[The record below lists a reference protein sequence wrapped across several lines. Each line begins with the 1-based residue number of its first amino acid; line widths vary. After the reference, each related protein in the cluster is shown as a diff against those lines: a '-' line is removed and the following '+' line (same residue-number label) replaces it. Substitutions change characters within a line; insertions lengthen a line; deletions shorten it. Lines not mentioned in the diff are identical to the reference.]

1 MVLRLDKGLFQLD
14 DFSDYHA
21 ILGVSVDATPEQIR
35 RQYLQIVRRLHP
47 DRLQGDRQQ
56 LRDMSTLVLARVVN
70 PAYNTLSQPQ
80 RYQDHLLALQA
91 KAQQARTRQV
101 SIRAMHEAA
110 QKLAISPQIRSDYQA
125 LVQQLSADLYSSLT
139 EIEERINQLSELNL
153 VFLQR
158 SPGMAEATP
167 VAKIATTPVPATAAT
182 ATTPAE
188 AAPTGAGATSTAERV
203 SSYLRRAED
212 YVSKQAFAPAIA
224 ELRDALRL
232 DANDSRCHALMGSI
246 YLQQNQ
252 LTMARVSIRR
262 ALALDPQN
270 AQALEAQRQLAQH
283 EAKSAPPAPPPKG
296 KRGLLGGWFG
306 KNK

>member
-14 DFSDYHA
+14 EFSDYHA
-21 ILGVSVDATPEQIR
+21 ILGVPVDATPEQIR

-56 LRDMSTLVLARVVN
+56 FREMSTLILARVVN
-70 PAYNTLSQPQ
+70 PAYNVLSQPQ
-80 RYQDHLLALQA
+80 RYQEHLLALQT
-91 KAQQARTRQV
+91 KAQQARVRQI

-110 QKLAISPQIRSDYQA
+110 QKLAISPQIASDYQA
-125 LVQQLSADLYSSLT
+125 LVQQLSTDLYSSLT

-158 SPGMAEATP
+158 NSVTAPATP
-167 VAKIATTPVPATAAT
+167 AAPIAGTPAASAAVPAAT
-182 ATTPAE
+182 VSGST
-188 AAPTGAGATSTAERV
+188 ATSTAERID
-203 SSYLRRAED
+203 SYLRRAED
-212 YVSKQAFAPAIA
+212 YISKQAFAPAIA

-262 ALALDPQN
+262 ALTLDPQN
-270 AQALEAQRQLAQH
+270 AQALEAQRQLALRDP
-283 EAKSAPPAPPPKG
+283 KSATPAPPAKG

>member
-14 DFSDYHA
+14 DFNDYHA

-56 LRDMSTLVLARVVN
+56 LRDTSTLVLARVVN
-70 PAYNTLSQPQ
+70 PAYNALSQPQ
-80 RYQDHLLALQA
+80 RYQDHLLVLQA
-91 KAQQARTRQV
+91 KAQQARARQI

-110 QKLAISPQIRSDYQA
+110 QKLAISPQIRADYQA
-125 LVQQLSADLYSSLT
+125 LVQQLSTDLYSSLS

-153 VFLQR
+153 VYLQR
-158 SPGMAEATP
+158 NPGVAETMPMAKVT
-167 VAKIATTPVPATAAT
+167 VTPVPAAATAAT
-182 ATTPAE
+182 QGE
-188 AAPTGAGATSTAERV
+188 AAPVATGATSTSERV
-203 SSYLRRAED
+203 ASYLRRAED

-270 AQALEAQRQLAQH
+270 AQALEAQRQLAQQD
-283 EAKSAPPAPPPKG
+283 AKAAPPPPPKG
-296 KRGLLGGWFG
+296 KRGLLGGWFS

>member
-1 MVLRLDKGLFQLD
+1 MVLRLDRGLFQLG
-14 DFSDYHA
+14 DFNDYHA
-21 ILGVSVDATPEQIR
+21 ILGVPVDATPEQIR

-56 LRDMSTLVLARVVN
+56 LRETSTLVLARVVN
-70 PAYNTLSQPQ
+70 PAYNVLSQPQ
-80 RYQDHLLALQA
+80 RYQDHCLALQA
-91 KAQQARTRQV
+91 KAQQARNLQI

-110 QKLAISPQIRSDYQA
+110 QKLAVSAQIQQDYQA
-125 LVQQLSADLYSSLT
+125 LIQQLATDLYGSLS
-139 EIEERINQLSELNL
+139 EIEDQVNRLSELNL
-153 VFLQR
+153 VFLLR
-158 SPGMAEATP
+158 SPVVVESPRVSP
-167 VAKIATTPVPATAAT
+167 VSTTPSLSTTVTVTEPAAAT
-182 ATTPAE
+182 ATT
-188 AAPTGAGATSTAERV
+188 TADRV
-203 SSYLRRAED
+203 SGYLRRAED
-212 YVSKQAFAPAIA
+212 YVSKQAFAQAIA

-262 ALALDPQN
+262 ALTLDPQN
-270 AQALEAQRQLAQH
+270 AQALEAQRQLNQRDP
-283 EAKSAPPAPPPKG
+283 KSAAPAAPPQG